1 MRKKYLL
8 GVVLFALFATGC
20 SSNPGVNNIINKSI
34 AFYGMDKLDGKTID
48 FDFREKH
55 FTVQLKGGNF
65 VYQSSFTDSIGSIK
79 DRLTNDGF
87 TRERDG
93 QAVKL
98 SSKDSTKFS
107 ESLNSVIY
115 FAFLPLKLKDK
126 AVNAKFLR
134 SVPINGKT
142 YNQVEVTF
150 GKQEGGSH
158 FDDVF
163 YYWFDAK
170 DHSMDY
176 FAYSKGGNRFR
187 ALNGL
192 VSSGDLYL
200 QNYINLEAPED
211 DKRDLKDY
219 HVLFEQDKL
228 IKLSE
233 ITLKNLEVK

>member
-1 MRKKYLL
+1 MCKKYLFGAL
-8 GVVLFALFATGC
+8 VFTLFSAGC
-20 SSNPGVNNIINKSI
+20 FTHPGVNKIINKSI

-55 FTVQLKGGNF
+55 FTVKLNKGNY
-65 VYQSSFTDSIGSIK
+65 VYESVFKDSLGSVK

-93 QAVKL
+93 VAVKL
-98 SSKDSTKFS
+98 STKDSIKFS
-107 ESLNSVIY
+107 ESLNSVVY

-134 SVPINGKT
+134 TVPIKGKD
-142 YNQVEVTF
+142 YNQIEVTF
-150 GKQEGGSH
+150 GKQGGGSH

-187 ALNGL
+187 AANGL
-192 VSSGDLYL
+192 IKSGDLYL
-200 QNYINLEAPED
+200 QNYINLEAAANE
-211 DKRDLKDY
+211 KRDLKDY
-219 HVLFEQDKL
+219 HISFEQDKL
-228 IKLSE
+228 KKLSE
-233 ITLKNLEVK
+233 ITLENLEVK